1 MSEPTIRPS
10 LPLVAIIAF
19 AVIAILPLF
28 LSDWISF
35 LIALALAKGAVVL
48 GVVLLLRGGLISFGH
63 ALYFA
68 IGAYAVGFL
77 ANRFGIGE
85 ALVGLPLATIISALV
100 AAALGLLLMRF
111 RGIYFAM
118 LSLALSMILYT
129 VLIKFYDFSGGTDG
143 LSVRGF
149 TLAGATPARPGLV
162 QYYLVLGLTAAVIYV
177 GSRFLA
183 SPLGYLMQ
191 AVRYNEIRIEY
202 LGASANHAILGSYVV
217 SGAISGLGGALVAYL
232 IGHVSPELAFWV
244 SSGDFVFVAV
254 LGGTGSVFAPFI
266 GSIAFEFVKNYALK
280 FSPSTWQLTLGV
292 FLLVVIYFQP
302 QGLWG
307 LLTRLRAKPRW
318 PRQ

>member
-1 MSEPTIRPS
+1 MNGATTHRNS
-10 LPLVAIIAF
+10 LVGGMVAF
-19 AVIAILPLF
+19 ALLALLPLF
-28 LSDWISF
+28 LSDWIVF
-35 LIALALAKGAVVL
+35 LLALALAKGAVVL

-68 IGAYAVGFL
+68 VGAYTVAFL

-85 ALVGLPLATIISALV
+85 ALVALPLAMVISGLL
-100 AAALGLLLMRF
+100 AAALGLLLTRF

-118 LSLALSMILYT
+118 LSLALSMIVYT

-149 TLAGATPARPGLV
+149 SLAGVTPVHSGLV
-162 QYYLVLGLTAAVIYV
+162 KYYLVLVLTACAAYV
-177 GSRFLA
+177 GARFLA

-202 LGASANHAILGSYVV
+202 LGASASHAILASYII
-217 SGAISGLGGALVAYL
+217 SGAISGIGGSLVAYL
-232 IGHVSPELAFWV
+232 VGQVSPELAYWV
-244 SSGDFVFVAV
+244 ASGDFVFVAV
-254 LGGTGSVFAPFI
+254 LGGTGSVFAPWI
-266 GSIAFEFVKNYALK
+266 GSVVFELVKNYAVK

-292 FLLVVIYFQP
+292 FLLLVIYFQP

-307 LLTRLRAKPRW
+307 LLTRRRAKPR
-318 PRQ
+318 

>member
-1 MSEPTIRPS
+1 MNGATTHRSS
-10 LPLVAIIAF
+10 LVGGMVAF
-19 AVIAILPLF
+19 ALLALLPLF
-28 LSDWISF
+28 LSDWIVF
-35 LIALALAKGAVVL
+35 LLALALAKGAVVL

-68 IGAYAVGFL
+68 VGAYTVAFL

-85 ALVGLPLATIISALV
+85 ALIALPLAMVISGLL
-100 AAALGLLLMRF
+100 AAALGLLLTRF

-118 LSLALSMILYT
+118 LSLALSMIVYT

-149 TLAGATPARPGLV
+149 SLAGVTPVHSGLV
-162 QYYLVLGLTAAVIYV
+162 KYYLVLVLTACAAYV
-177 GSRFLA
+177 GARFLA

-202 LGASANHAILGSYVV
+202 LGASASHAILASYII
-217 SGAISGLGGALVAYL
+217 SGAISGIGGALVAYL
-232 IGHVSPELAFWV
+232 VGQVSPELAYWV
-244 SSGDFVFVAV
+244 ASGDFVFVAV
-254 LGGTGSVFAPFI
+254 LGGTGSVFAPWI
-266 GSIAFEFVKNYALK
+266 GSVVFELVKNYAVK

-292 FLLVVIYFQP
+292 FLLLVIYFQP

-307 LLTRLRAKPRW
+307 LLTRRRAKPR
-318 PRQ
+318 

>member
-1 MSEPTIRPS
+1 M
-10 LPLVAIIAF
+10 VAF
-19 AVIAILPLF
+19 ALLALLPLF
-28 LSDWISF
+28 LSDWIVF
-35 LIALALAKGAVVL
+35 LLALALAKGAVVL

-68 IGAYAVGFL
+68 VGAYTVAFL

-85 ALVGLPLATIISALV
+85 ALVALPLAMVISGLL
-100 AAALGLLLMRF
+100 AAALGLLLTRF

-118 LSLALSMILYT
+118 LSLALSMIAYT

-149 TLAGATPARPGLV
+149 SLAGVTPVHSGLV
-162 QYYLVLGLTAAVIYV
+162 KYYLVLVLTAGVAYV
-177 GSRFLA
+177 GARFLA

-202 LGASANHAILGSYVV
+202 LGASASHAILASYII
-217 SGAISGLGGALVAYL
+217 SGAISGIGGALVAYL
-232 IGHVSPELAFWV
+232 VGQVSPELAYWV
-244 SSGDFVFVAV
+244 ASGDFVFVAV
-254 LGGTGSVFAPFI
+254 LGGTGSVFAPWI
-266 GSIAFEFVKNYALK
+266 GSVVFELVKNYAVK

-292 FLLVVIYFQP
+292 FLLLVIYFQP

-307 LLTRLRAKPRW
+307 LLTRRRAKPR
-318 PRQ
+318 